1 MQLKRY
7 LSNKGEQPLSVI
19 HWLFN
24 AQVHFGNKYTQAI
37 YWKEIIGNIFGLGSA
52 LLGMRRKMWAWPIG
66 IVGNVLLFTLF
77 IGSMWDPHQTS
88 RIMLGQAGRQL
99 LLIAVSLYGWWQWS
113 QNRKKAGNDGKPPV
127 QIRWTTTR
135 EKLVLVPAT
144 VAFYFAT
151 FFTITAIGGSWNV
164 AADSWIFTG
173 TALATY
179 GLARGFVEFWLVW
192 VAVDAV
198 GVPLDIRGHY
208 YPTAA
213 MYVFYGAF
221 VIWGFVVWLL
231 AAKREKVA
239 AIA

>member
-1 MQLKRY
+1 
-7 LSNKGEQPLSVI
+7 
-19 HWLFN
+19 
-24 AQVHFGNKYTQAI
+24 
-37 YWKEIIGNIFGLGSA
+37 
-52 LLGMRRKMWAWPIG
+52 MRRKMWAWPIG

-198 GVPLDIRGHY
+198 GVPLDVRGHY

-231 AAKREKVA
+231 AAKREKVQ

>member
-1 MQLKRY
+1 
-7 LSNKGEQPLSVI
+7 
-19 HWLFN
+19 
-24 AQVHFGNKYTQAI
+24 
-37 YWKEIIGNIFGLGSA
+37 
-52 LLGMRRKMWAWPIG
+52 
-66 IVGNVLLFTLF
+66 
-77 IGSMWDPHQTS
+77 MWDPHQTS

-231 AAKREKVA
+231 AAKREKVP